1 LWGFLKERAHR
12 NRPRATEELKR
23 AIQVENALI
32 DQDQDLLRRVLDH
45 FVDRLKQPFSIFLPW
60 RNPWNNFQVSGN
72 PPA

>member
-23 AIQVENALI
+23 AIQVENAVI

-45 FVDRLKQPFSIFLPW
+45 FVDRLRQPFSIFFTLEEPLE
-60 RNPWNNFQVSGN
+60 
-72 PPA
+72 